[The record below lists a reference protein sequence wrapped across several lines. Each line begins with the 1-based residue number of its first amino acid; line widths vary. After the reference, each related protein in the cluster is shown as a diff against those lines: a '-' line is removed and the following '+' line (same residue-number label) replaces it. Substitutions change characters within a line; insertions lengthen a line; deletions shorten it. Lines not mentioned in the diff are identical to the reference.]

1 MSKLVEHGIQ
11 VVISILLINLIMKE
25 ELFIMSKVKN
35 DSTEVKIG
43 MGYDEDVYQAIPTDR
58 RVPWPT
64 MMMIFIG
71 MWVSLYSV
79 AIGYSIGQQLSVT
92 PAIWSCIIGYGIAG
106 IFGALVGV
114 IGVKEG
120 LCSYILAKAP
130 LSWYGQSII
139 ALLMF
144 IIIGF
149 GSLGL
154 QADAV
159 GRSVGEVYPALGGSV
174 RPVVSGL
181 LCAIMMITAI
191 KGVKWMGIISWITM
205 PFFFVISIIATLI
218 AVGRYPGGF
227 SAILAIQNNQMT
239 FSRAVFLNA
248 GAWAG
253 FVMLM
258 ADVSRF
264 LKTKKEALTVIPI
277 AFLIGAIPPIC
288 GVLLG
293 ATIKLP
299 MEAMFV
305 SLGIGFIGLVSI
317 FGIAWTTNDNNAYT
331 AGLAATTA
339 IYPFKKVGR
348 TKVTIVVAILGVIGA
363 ITGIGTLGV
372 FQWIAAF
379 HGSFNMSFVGVLL
392 AHYFIVSRNG
402 IVQTK
407 GIAGIIAWLVSG
419 LLTYFGLMPLPFLT
433 AAALAFVVYL
443 VLYNIL
449 EKPMFGE
456 SVVSQIEPVS
466 FK

>member
-1 MSKLVEHGIQ
+1 MGY
-11 VVISILLINLIMKE
+11 
-25 ELFIMSKVKN
+25 VKN
-35 DSTEVKIG
+35 DNTKVEVIT
-43 MGYDEDVYQAIPTDR
+43 GYDEDVYQPIPLEK

-64 MMMIFIG
+64 MMMIYIG

-79 AIGYSIGQQLSVT
+79 GIGYSIGQQLSVT

-106 IFGALVGV
+106 IFAAFVGV
-114 IGVKEG
+114 IGVRKG
-120 LCSYILAKAP
+120 LCSYVLAKGP

-154 QADAV
+154 QSDAV
-159 GRSVGEVYPALGGSV
+159 GRSIGEVYPALGGSV
-174 RPVVSGL
+174 RPIVSGL
-181 LCAIMMITAI
+181 VCALMMLSAI
-191 KGVKWMGIISWITM
+191 KGIKWMGIVSWFTM
-205 PFFFVISIIATLI
+205 PFFFVISIIAVFI
-218 AVGRYPGGF
+218 AVSKYPGGF
-227 SAILAIQNNQMT
+227 SAILAIENNQMT
-239 FSRAVFLNA
+239 FSKAIFLNV

-264 LKTKKEALTVIPI
+264 LKTERQALTVIPI
-277 AFLIGAIPPIC
+277 AFVIGAIPPIC

-299 MEAMFV
+299 MEAMFL
-305 SLGIGFIGLVSI
+305 SLGIGFIGLLSI
-317 FGIAWTTNDNNAYT
+317 IGIGWTTNDNNAYT

-339 IYPFKKVGR
+339 IYSFKRVGR
-348 TKVTIVVAILGVIGA
+348 TKVTIVVAVLGVIGA
-363 ITGIGTLGV
+363 ISGIGNLNF

-392 AHYFIVSRNG
+392 AHYFIVSKNG
-402 IVQTK
+402 MIQTK
-407 GIAGIIAWLVSG
+407 GVAGIIAWLTTG
-419 LLTYFGLMPLPFLT
+419 LLTYFGLMPLPFFTTT
-433 AAALAFVVYL
+433 ALSFIMYL
-443 VLYNIL
+443 VLYYAI

-456 SVVSQIEPVS
+456 TVISKLEPVK
-466 FK
+466 FR

>member
-1 MSKLVEHGIQ
+1 MSY
-11 VVISILLINLIMKE
+11 
-25 ELFIMSKVKN
+25 VKN
-35 DSTEVKIG
+35 ADTDVKVG
-43 MGYDEDVYQAIPTDR
+43 MGYDEDVYQPIPVEQR
-58 RVPWPT
+58 ISWPT

-92 PAIWSCIIGYGIAG
+92 PAIWSCIIGYGVAG
-106 IFGALVGV
+106 IFAAFVGV
-114 IGVKEG
+114 IGVRKG
-120 LCSYILAKAP
+120 LCSYVLAKGP

-159 GRSVGEVYPALGGSV
+159 GRSIGEVYPALGGLA
-174 RPVVSGL
+174 RPIVSGL
-181 LCAIMMITAI
+181 VCALMMVSAI
-191 KGVKWMGIISWITM
+191 KGVKWMGKVSWATM
-205 PFFFVISIIATLI
+205 PFFFVVSIIATFI
-218 AVGRYPGGF
+218 AVSKYPGGF
-227 SAILAIQNNQMT
+227 SAVLAIQNNQMT
-239 FSRAVFLNA
+239 FSKAIFLNA

-264 LKTKKEALTVIPI
+264 LKTERQALTVVPI
-277 AFLIGAIPPIC
+277 AFVIGAIPPIC

-299 MEAMFV
+299 MEAMFL
-305 SLGIGFIGLVSI
+305 SLGIGFIGLLSI
-317 FGIAWTTNDNNAYT
+317 IGIGWTTNDNNAYT

-348 TKVTIVVAILGVIGA
+348 TKVTIVVAVLGVMGA
-363 ITGIGTLGV
+363 ITGIGTLGA

-392 AHYFIVSRNG
+392 AHYFIVSKNG
-402 IVQTK
+402 MIQTK
-407 GIAGIIAWLVSG
+407 GIAGIIAWLTSG

-433 AAALAFVVYL
+433 AAALAFVIYL
-443 VLYNIL
+443 VLYYVI

-456 SVVSQIEPVS
+456 TVISQIEPVK
-466 FK
+466 FR